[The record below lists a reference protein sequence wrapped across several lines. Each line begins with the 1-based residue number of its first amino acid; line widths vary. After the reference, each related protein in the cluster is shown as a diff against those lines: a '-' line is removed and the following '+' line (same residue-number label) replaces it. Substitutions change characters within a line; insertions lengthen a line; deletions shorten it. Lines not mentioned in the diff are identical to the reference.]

1 MRVITELSYFGLRC
15 TNNSLIAL
23 LLSAFLVA
31 PSLAQTDDAYFA
43 SSIWTGEG
51 DPIRNGVLL
60 VREGVI
66 VAVGPRDKVEIPA
79 RAKRH
84 ELGSATLI
92 PGLVIAQTNIVE
104 STRAEE
110 YAISPE
116 VRAVDGFDP
125 FGDYQVL
132 LAAGITTVQIS
143 AGNNRLMPGQGAVV
157 KLAGDDATKQILSEV
172 ESFRI
177 VLTREGLTPPT
188 VYEPPVGAVSVE
200 RPVEPTKPQLGTS
213 LAQAVVGLEALL
225 AEASAAQS
233 PDDVRLQA
241 LAKILKAKL
250 VSRWSAGS
258 SAEIRAALQLAKQFN
273 LPWIVVDP
281 LEVDLLT
288 ASEVWQ
294 SDLARGVILNPE
306 LRPGRITNPT
316 VPREGAKPEM
326 PVWKR
331 ARLLIDAGAGDR
343 LALRSATDQDLNKLL
358 FTASVLGRGGLSSAQ
373 ILKTITSNPARMLGV
388 ADRVGSL
395 KANADADFV
404 VLSGAPFEPG
414 TKVLSTFANG
424 RSVFESQ
431 AKNETATVI
440 HAAKIY
446 SSGGVLE
453 SSSVAVAG
461 GKIAGLG
468 ADVSLPQGAKVR
480 DFGNAVIIPGM
491 IDCSTSLGLGGSL
504 SETIAFGTALGP
516 LLARDDDQVALGRQG
531 GVTTALLSSTR
542 LPSPV
547 LAFKLTD
554 APRALKDPVALRFE
568 VKGNLT
574 SDAANVERTLK
585 TGKAYADAWTKY
597 DAEFAEYKQQ
607 LAKYEVEKAKY
618 DAALKAV
625 AAKKAAE
632 AQKAEE
638 EKKKL
643 EAAKASADAT
653 GGEKKDDAGKDVDK
667 PAEGKSTTPPGDK
680 TDPAKA
686 DAKTDDAAKST
697 DTKAA
702 DAKPSDAKP
711 TEPELVEPK
720 KPTEPKKPATSSSLE
735 PYRDLFANKI
745 VAMVDVSDV
754 KAVDLAVKL
763 FRKDF
768 GLKTVI
774 VANEVASRRAKLL
787 AENDVFVVV
796 GPTLVD
802 TDDEGELINYAAEL
816 AVARV
821 PIGFQSNASTGVS
834 EMPSAISYAVY
845 EGLGSSDALK
855 GLTAG
860 TAKFM
865 GLDSVGAI
873 EVGKDADLVVL
884 SGSPLLLS
892 TEVLAV
898 MIDGEWVYEK
908 ESHK

>member
-1 MRVITELSYFGLRC
+1 MKVIAESRC
-15 TNNSLIAL
+15 L
-23 LLSAFLVA
+23 LQRWVIYCLAVLLQSAFFA
-31 PSLAQTDDAYFA
+31 MPCRAQTVDAYFA

-51 DPIRNGVLL
+51 DPIPDGVLL
-60 VREGVI
+60 VRDGAI
-66 VAVGPRDKVEIPA
+66 LAVGPRDAVEIPA

-125 FGDYQVL
+125 FGDYQTL

-143 AGNNRLMPGQGAVV
+143 AGNNRLMPGQNAVV
-157 KLAGDDATKQILSEV
+157 KLAGGDVNKQVLSEV
-172 ESFRI
+172 ESLRF
-177 VLTREGLTPPT
+177 VLTRDGLTPPT

-225 AEASAAQS
+225 SEASGADAS
-233 PDDVRLQA
+233 EDVRLQV
-241 LAKILKAKL
+241 LANILKRKL

-258 SAEIRAALQLAKQFN
+258 NAEIRAALQIANRFN

-281 LEVDLLT
+281 IEVDLLT
-288 ASEVWQ
+288 AHGVWQ

-306 LRPGRITNPT
+306 MRPGLITNPT
-316 VPREGAKPEM
+316 IQREGAKPEM

-343 LALRSATDQDLNKLL
+343 LALRSATDQDLNTLL
-358 FTASVLGRGGLSSAQ
+358 FTASVLGRGGLSSTQ

-388 ADRVGSL
+388 DDRVGSL

-404 VLSGAPFEPG
+404 VLSGAPFAPG
-414 TKVLSTFANG
+414 TRLLSTFADG
-424 RSVFESQ
+424 RLVFENKL
-431 AKNETATVI
+431 KNDRATVV

-446 SSGGVLE
+446 SSAGVLE
-453 SSSVAVAG
+453 SSSVAVAD
-461 GKIAGLG
+461 GKFAGLG
-468 ADVSLPQGAKVR
+468 ADVSLPQGARVR

-491 IDCSTSLGLGGSL
+491 IDCSTSLGLGGTL
-504 SETIAFGTALGP
+504 SETLALGTALGP

-554 APRALKDPVALRFE
+554 TPRPLKDPVALRFE

-574 SDAANVERTLK
+574 SDAATLERTLK
-585 TGKAYADAWTKY
+585 TGKAYADAWKKY
-597 DAEFAEYKQQ
+597 DAEYAEYKQQ

-618 DAALKAV
+618 DAALNAV

-632 AQKAEE
+632 AQKVEE
-638 EKKKL
+638 EKKRL
-643 EAAKASADAT
+643 DAAKATPDAASNPKIDNAGNDSDT
-653 GGEKKDDAGKDVDK
+653 PVDAK
-667 PAEGKSTTPPGDK
+667 PTTPPTSDK
-680 TDPAKA
+680 MDPA
-686 DAKTDDAAKST
+686 AKPT
-697 DTKAA
+697 DTKPV
-702 DAKPSDAKP
+702 DTTSSDSKP
-711 TEPELVEPK
+711 TEPEPVEPK
-720 KPTEPKKPATSSSLE
+720 KPTEPKKQTSSTSLE

-754 KAVDLAVKL
+754 KAVDLAIKL

-768 GLKTVI
+768 GLRTVI
-774 VANEVASRRAKLL
+774 VASEAASRRAKLL
-787 AENDVFVVV
+787 AENDVLVVV
-796 GPTLVD
+796 GPTLIG
-802 TDDEGELINYAAEL
+802 TDDDGELINFAAEL

-834 EMPSAISYAVY
+834 EMPAAISYAVY
-845 EGLGSSDALK
+845 EGLGSSDALQ

-908 ESHK
+908 ESN

>member
-1 MRVITELSYFGLRC
+1 MRVIVESNIAWRRRASGR
-15 TNNSLIAL
+15 LIGFL
-23 LLSAFLVA
+23 LCFLLA
-31 PSLAQTDDAYFA
+31 PVLPSSSFAQTVDAYFA
-43 SSIWTGEG
+43 SSIWTGDGE
-51 DPIRNGVLL
+51 PLLNGVLL

-66 VAVGPRDKVEIPA
+66 VAVGPRDTVEIPP
-79 RAKRH
+79 RAKQH
-84 ELGSATLI
+84 DLGSATLI

-125 FGDYQVL
+125 FGDYQTL

-157 KLAGDDATKQILSEV
+157 KLAGADASRQILSEA
-172 ESFRI
+172 ESLRI

-225 AEASAAQS
+225 AEASQS
-233 PDDVRLQA
+233 DTADDIRLRA
-241 LAKILKAKL
+241 LAQILKTKL
-250 VSRWSAGS
+250 ASRWSAGS
-258 SAEIRAALQLAKQFN
+258 NAEIRAALQLAQQFK
-273 LPWIVVDP
+273 LPWIMVDP
-281 LEVDLLT
+281 LEVDLLSST
-288 ASEVWQ
+288 EVWQ
-294 SDLARGVILNPE
+294 SELARGVILNPE
-306 LRPGRITNPT
+306 LRPGRITNPS

-343 LALRSATDQDLNKLL
+343 LALRAASDQDLSTLL
-358 FTASVLGRGGLSSAQ
+358 FTAAVLGRGGLSAAE

-395 KANADADFV
+395 KVKADADFV
-404 VLSGAPFEPG
+404 VLSGAPFQPG
-414 TKVLSTFANG
+414 TKLLSTFANG
-424 RSVFESQ
+424 RSVFESK
-431 AKNETATVI
+431 AKSEDATVI
-440 HAAKIY
+440 HASKIY
-446 SSGGVLE
+446 TSGGVLE

-468 ADVSLPQGAKVR
+468 TDVSLPQGTKIR

-531 GVTTALLSSTR
+531 GVTTALLSSSR

-547 LAFKLTD
+547 LAFKLSDSPHT
-554 APRALKDPVALRFE
+554 LKDPVALRFE
-568 VKGNLT
+568 VNGNLT
-574 SDAANVERTLK
+574 STEVALERTLK
-585 TGKAYADAWTKY
+585 TGRAYADAWTKY
-597 DAEFAEYKQQ
+597 DSEFAEYNQQ
-607 LAKYEVEKAKY
+607 LAKYEIEKAKY
-618 DAALKAV
+618 EAAMKA
-625 AAKKAAE
+625 AADKKAAE
-632 AQKAEE
+632 ARKAEE
-638 EKKKL
+638 EKKKQ
-643 EAAKASADAT
+643 EVAKAGSTKDDAT
-653 GGEKKDDAGKDVDK
+653 GSENKELTPKEDDK
-667 PAEGKSTTPPGDK
+667 PAAGTPATSPTGDK
-680 TDPAKA
+680 TQPAKV
-686 DAKTDDAAKST
+686 DVKSDGAT
-697 DTKAA
+697 QPSES
-702 DAKPSDAKP
+702 KPA
-711 TEPELVEPK
+711 EPEPGEPK
-720 KPTEPKKPATSSSLE
+720 KPTEPKKPPLTSSLE
-735 PYRDLFANKI
+735 PYRDLFAKKI
-745 VAMVDVSDV
+745 VAMVDASDV

-768 GLKTVI
+768 GLKTAI
-774 VANEVASRRAKLL
+774 VASEAAARRAKLL
-787 AENDVFVVV
+787 AESDVFVVV
-796 GPTLVD
+796 GPTLVG
-802 TDDEGELINYAAEL
+802 TDDEGELINFAAKL
-816 AVARV
+816 SIAQV

-834 EMPSAISYAVY
+834 ELPSAISYAVY
-845 EGLGSSDALK
+845 EGLGSFDALQ

-860 TAKFM
+860 TAKFL
-865 GLDSVGAI
+865 GLESIGAI

-884 SGSPLLLS
+884 SGLPLLLS

-908 ESHK
+908 ESH